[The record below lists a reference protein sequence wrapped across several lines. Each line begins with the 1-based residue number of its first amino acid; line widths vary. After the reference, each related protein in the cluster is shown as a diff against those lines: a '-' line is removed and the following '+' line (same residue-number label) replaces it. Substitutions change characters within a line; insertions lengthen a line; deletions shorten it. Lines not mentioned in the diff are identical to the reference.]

1 LAQERVS
8 VTRTLEK
15 KLTRHTFLIVLAI
28 LSLGVTVVG
37 TTMALKTR
45 RDVRRLGQQ
54 LHDEDLAIALEA
66 VEELRERGWLYDGR
80 LVGGYMPWWN
90 FRATN
95 LQSADLSGAY
105 LKGAAFG
112 ARYDPQGQL
121 VMPAANL
128 RAVDLSGANLQEV
141 DLREVDLRGAN
152 FADADLRGA
161 VLLDANLLDARG
173 LTDLQYVH
181 IYRMRGARMPDGTR
195 YDGRYRN
202 RGDHAWAREHDID
215 TKDPVQMAAYYG
227 VPLEVF
233 LDGREWAEQNLKA
246 LRKQSNAEAV
256 EQSAGVEPGGVAVLT
271 AVVFSVSAAIL
282 LGRALPGPRHEKEN
296 P

>member
-1 LAQERVS
+1 M
-8 VTRTLEK
+8 TRTLEK
-15 KLTRHTFLIVLAI
+15 RLTGYTILIVLAI
-28 LSLGVTVVG
+28 LSLAVTVAG
-37 TTMALKTR
+37 TTTALKTR

-54 LHDEDLAIALEA
+54 LHDEDLAIALGA

-112 ARYDPQGQL
+112 ARYDSQDRL

-128 RAVDLSGANLQEV
+128 RAADLSGANLQEV

-152 FADADLRGA
+152 LADADLREA

-173 LTDLQYVH
+173 LTVRQIVLLS
-181 IYRMRGARMPDGTR
+181 RLRGAQMPDGTR
-195 YDGRYRN
+195 YDGRYRLK
-202 RGDHAWAREHDID
+202 GDHTWAREHGID
-215 TKDPVQMAAYYG
+215 TKNPVEMAAYYEI
-227 VPLEVF
+227 PLEVF
-233 LDGREWAEQNLKA
+233 LEGQEWAEQDLKA
-246 LRKQSNAEAV
+246 LRKQSVAEAV
-256 EQSAGVEPGGVAVLT
+256 EEPGPVEPGGIAVLT
-271 AVVFSVSAAIL
+271 AVVFSISAAVL